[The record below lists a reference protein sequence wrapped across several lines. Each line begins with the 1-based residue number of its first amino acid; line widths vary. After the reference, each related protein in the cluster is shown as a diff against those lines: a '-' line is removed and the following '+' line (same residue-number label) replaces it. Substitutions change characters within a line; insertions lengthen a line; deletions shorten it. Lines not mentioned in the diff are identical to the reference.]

1 MKKIVSILV
10 LVMAN
15 ITLFA
20 QGNYNNSKFH
30 QLEEW
35 WPTPNQYRN
44 AAGAPGYAYWQQRA
58 DYDINVNYNEE
69 KQEVSG
75 TEKITYFNNS
85 PDALTYVWLQLD
97 QNIYKKNSM
106 TELTETQSDLKSMSF
121 GGYNFMHNNF
131 EGGYNIQYVKDA
143 KGNAL
148 KYTIVN
154 TMMRVDLPQ
163 ALKKGEQLGLQ
174 IAWNYKLNNL
184 KITGGRSGAD
194 YFEEEK
200 NWLACIAQF
209 YPRMC
214 VYNDVQGWNHKQFLG
229 AGEFATCFGNYK
241 VSITAPSDHVVTATG
256 ELTNATE
263 VLKPIWRERLAKA
276 KTADKPVIII
286 TQEEAIENEKSKAT
300 TTKTWKFTAENVRDF
315 AFASS
320 RKFIW
325 DAMNVKVGK
334 RDVMAMSFYP
344 KEGNPLWEKYSTWAV
359 AHTLKVYS
367 RYTVNYPYPVAIS
380 VNGSIGGMEYPM
392 ICFNGPRPE
401 KDGTYS
407 SRTKYGLITVVI
419 HEVGHNFFPMIINSD
434 ERQWAWMDEGLNT
447 FCQYLTEQEW
457 EENYPSGRG
466 EARGIVPYMSADK
479 SVINPIMTNS
489 ESILQLGNNAYGK
502 PATALN
508 ILRETIMGREL
519 FDKAFKEYAE
529 RWAFKHPMPSD
540 FFRTMEDASGVDL
553 DWFWRGW
560 FYGTEPCDIALKNVK
575 YFTVDSQ
582 NPSVEKTK
590 KKAAKEAEPLSISEQ
605 RNKTDIKEYLV
616 DKHPELLD
624 FYNTYDPLKVTDYDK
639 DKFKKYDESLTEE
652 ERKTLN
658 VNLNYYVLDFENVG
672 GLVMP
677 IILEMEYADGSK
689 EMMRIPAEIWRKNN
703 EKVSKLII
711 TKKKVKQF
719 SVDPLQETADINMNN
734 NYYPA
739 KEIESQF
746 QLFKEQR
753 QREPNL
759 MQLEKSG
766 KL

>member
-1 MKKIVSILV
+1 MKKIVSTLV

-624 FYNTYDPLKVTDYDK
+624 FYNTYDPLKVTENDK

-658 VNLNYYVLDFENVG
+658 ANLNYYVLDFENVG